1 MLNLYDK
8 LREIPLF
15 QGLTSDNLMQIIGQT
30 KFSFKKFGKN
40 DIIKKEGEKCDNV
53 AILLSGDV
61 KTIAYADDHG
71 YSIEENV
78 AAPYTLQPE
87 CMFGLQLH
95 YTRTFIATTTC
106 DIVEIDKDDLMRISD
121 EFIIFRMNLVNYISA
136 LSQKTTRKLWHPIP
150 ADAHDRIVH
159 FIKTHCSSPT
169 GPKTM
174 RIKMTR
180 LAQETGLGRR
190 AVSEILNTMQD
201 ENLLTFSRGI
211 IEINHIEALT

>member
-1 MLNLYDK
+1 MKLYDS
-8 LREIPLF
+8 LQSSPLF
-15 QGLTSDNLMQIIGQT
+15 QGLTSDNLLQIIGQT
-30 KFSFKKFGKN
+30 KFTVRKIAAG
-40 DIIKKEGEKCDNV
+40 DIIKKEGEQCNRLALVVNGQAK
-53 AILLSGDV
+53 S
-61 KTIAYADDHG
+61 IAYADDHG